1 MGKAGPLDSVHLF
14 GVFDMIIRFRN
25 YSLIE
30 VKQLMKV
37 DYDSFE
43 VFNNII
49 KERSPVPHVML
60 GSVGQNTEK
69 LKA

>member
-1 MGKAGPLDSVHLF
+1 MISVHLF
-14 GVFDMIIRFRN
+14 RLFDMIIRFRN
-25 YSLIE
+25 YSLIG
-30 VKQLMKV
+30 VQQQMKA

-49 KERSPVPHVML
+49 KERTPVQRVML
-60 GSVGQNTEK
+60 GSVGQNTDT

>member
-1 MGKAGPLDSVHLF
+1 MISVHLF
-14 GVFDMIIRFRN
+14 GLFDMIIRFRN
-25 YSLIE
+25 YSLIG
-30 VKQLMKV
+30 VQQQMKA

-49 KERSPVPHVML
+49 KERTPVQHVML
-60 GSVGQNTEK
+60 GSVGQNTDT